1 MTHLTWVSRIT
12 PERLKKMTALP
23 AQFNA
28 DIYSWVQ
35 AESHIIT
42 SWSTDLKSIMVVYI
56 GKTFAG
62 QIYQFSQV
70 VLAESLKMLI
80 GVE

>member
-1 MTHLTWVSRIT
+1 
-12 PERLKKMTALP
+12 
-23 AQFNA
+23 
-28 DIYSWVQ
+28 
-35 AESHIIT
+35 
-42 SWSTDLKSIMVVYI
+42 MVVYI

-62 QIYQFSQV
+62 QIYQFSPV

>member
-1 MTHLTWVSRIT
+1 
-12 PERLKKMTALP
+12 
-23 AQFNA
+23 
-28 DIYSWVQ
+28 
-35 AESHIIT
+35 
-42 SWSTDLKSIMVVYI
+42 MVVYI

-80 GVE
+80 GVLFTIWFSFDLVHNFKTAVKL

>member
-1 MTHLTWVSRIT
+1 
-12 PERLKKMTALP
+12 
-23 AQFNA
+23 
-28 DIYSWVQ
+28 
-35 AESHIIT
+35 
-42 SWSTDLKSIMVVYI
+42 MVVYR